1 MERRTKKNVNSF
13 SHNSFQKLFL
23 LSTYLKEEKDQKD
36 WFTGKFEKYILDIK
50 NNVDNMTKEER
61 YDRLSKKLNY
71 NSFSKRKTV
80 FSPEIKKTFR
90 LKTIMKGNKFHLK
103 KYMINKNNN
112 LNNNSEDFANNNSPL
127 SILNLD
133 TKFDFN
139 NKSTKI
145 NNDKDKKMFNI
156 LNSSIKIL
164 GTDNNIECNKKVYKL
179 NFNTLPNLPG
189 VDNKNKYLK
198 KNINN
203 ISEKTDLLE
212 KKLIK
217 QERMKYIGFKSK
229 YNKLYN
235 EHKKVQVDIDQYV
248 NPEKD
253 NKYKFNLYESEEE
266 MGNMQRIMKQILNKV
281 KEREN
286 NKPSMSEIVNEV
298 QKFKFKEKNLRERI
312 KKSHQ
317 RFDYLINDS
326 NIIQKRIDLKCLK
339 NSEMII

>member
-1 MERRTKKNVNSF
+1 
-13 SHNSFQKLFL
+13 
-23 LSTYLKEEKDQKD
+23 
-36 WFTGKFEKYILDIK
+36 
-50 NNVDNMTKEER
+50 
-61 YDRLSKKLNY
+61 
-71 NSFSKRKTV
+71 
-80 FSPEIKKTFR
+80 
-90 LKTIMKGNKFHLK
+90 
-103 KYMINKNNN
+103 
-112 LNNNSEDFANNNSPL
+112 
-127 SILNLD
+127 
-133 TKFDFN
+133 
-139 NKSTKI
+139 
-145 NNDKDKKMFNI
+145 
-156 LNSSIKIL
+156 
-164 GTDNNIECNKKVYKL
+164 
-179 NFNTLPNLPG
+179 
-189 VDNKNKYLK
+189 
-198 KNINN
+198 
-203 ISEKTDLLE
+203 
-212 KKLIK
+212 
-217 QERMKYIGFKSK
+217 MKYIGFKSK